1 MNIEAIGI
9 GSLLAAVFAAGL
21 AILLVAPPRSL
32 ASAFLCGGA
41 GHLVRDLSIG
51 WGVTAIWSTSLGAA
65 VVVLVAVAVLREHV
79 ISPVILIS
87 GVLPLGASVAVFNTI
102 RGLMNISTLE
112 GEALGAASTALSA
125 NLGKVFTTTLAI
137 AMGLAAGMAIVRLV
151 RRERIWRAA

>member
-1 MNIEAIGI
+1 MNLEAMAIG
-9 GSLLAAVFAAGL
+9 GLLAGVFATAM
-21 AILLVAPPRSL
+21 AIFLVAPPRSL

-51 WGVTAIWSTSLGAA
+51 WGVSSIWSTSIATA

-79 ISPVILIS
+79 VSPVILIS

-102 RGLMNISTLE
+102 RGLMQVSTLE

-137 AMGLAAGMAIVRLV
+137 ALGLAAGMAIVRLV
-151 RRERIWRAA
+151 RRERIWRGA